1 MNDEFSKQTI
11 LAVIDNAIK
20 EHVGAH
26 FVDTFEDAF
35 NADPYIIGTYKANEA
50 LNQYQGAELNGV
62 FGAINDVNDYFNE
75 IGIETAMQKHL
86 DPEKLADLLAY
97 AEGDYYFTMLLDN
110 LEVDE
115 DATITDELADQARQI
130 IEQMNADHTVDFQWH
145 IHNLDKD

>member
-20 EHVGAH
+20 EYVGAH

-35 NADPYIIGTYKANEA
+35 SADPYIIGTYKANEA

-115 DATITDELADQARQI
+115 DTTITDELVDQAHQI

-145 IHNLDKD
+145 IHKLSED

>member
-11 LAVIDNAIK
+11 LDVIDHAIK
-20 EHVGAH
+20 EHIGAH

-35 NADPYIIGTYKANEA
+35 NADPYIIGTYQANEA
-50 LNQYQGAELNGV
+50 LNDYQGAGLNGV
-62 FGAINDVNDYFNE
+62 FGAINDVSDYFNE
-75 IGIETAMQKHL
+75 IGIETATQKHL

-97 AEGDYYFTMLLDN
+97 AQGDYYFTNLLDE

-115 DATITDELADQARQI
+115 DATITAELADRAHQI

-145 IHNLDKD
+145 IHKLSED